1 MSHFFKNNMKLLEKH
16 SSCTKHLTEPLPSSI
31 KVQKT
36 PSGDNTVR
44 FKNILIHSMY
54 DPVKEGQAFAE
65 KVTTG
70 SQVCLYGFGLGYHI
84 DALLEKIGPNGFLL
98 AIELNPDLLLAAMIL
113 RNQSKVLL
121 DERFHIVYGLNE
133 EIVSTEIAK
142 YMRKMQSTNT
152 KDLEVIF
159 HSPSFKCI
167 PSSFPQLTN
176 SLEVLL
182 MERRFP
188 AVLGDL
194 EKENY
199 ILNKEIVEQNSGIK
213 ILHSKHEGKPG
224 LLVSAGP
231 SLDDIFPY
239 LKQVDKKF
247 ILACVDTAFPI
258 LSREGI
264 VPDYVF
270 SLDPQEDSFQ
280 YFRDFLESSTK
291 LIFTPSANTK
301 VVHCYKGEKFVV
313 FKKTSSQFTEEESVI
328 NSKGSTQ
335 SGGSVSCLA
344 LDALIQFGCNPIFLT
359 GQDLS
364 FPSNRIYSSFS
375 NNNKQMIDRLDSA
388 SMLKE
393 NHKSESMKQ
402 KTVNVKNIVG
412 KNVATNQAMYSYLR
426 AIEEIAA
433 VNPQIKIYNLCSHGA
448 QIDNVI
454 PLGSANELMKF
465 LTYHS

>member
-84 DALLEKIGPNGFLL
+84 DALLEKIGPSGFLL
-98 AIELNPDLLLAAMIL
+98 AIELSPDLLLAAMIL
-113 RNQSKVLL
+113 RNQSKALL
-121 DERFHIVYGLNE
+121 DERFHIVHGLNE
-133 EIVSTEIAK
+133 EIVSTEIVK
-142 YMRKMQSTNT
+142 YMGKMQSTSAKN
-152 KDLEVIF
+152 LEVFF

-167 PSSFPQLTN
+167 PSSFPRLTN

-188 AVLGDL
+188 AVLGDM

-199 ILNKEIVEQNSGIK
+199 VLNKEIVEQNAGINF
-213 ILHSKHEGKPG
+213 LRSKHKGKPG

-231 SLDDIFPY
+231 SLDDILPY
-239 LKQVDKKF
+239 LKQIDKKF
-247 ILACVDTAFPI
+247 ILACVDTALPI

-280 YFRDFLESSTK
+280 YFRDYLESSAK

-301 VVHCYKGEKFVV
+301 VVHYYKGEKFVV
-313 FKKTSSQFTEEESVI
+313 FKQTSPQFKEEESII

-344 LDALIQFGCNPIFLT
+344 LDVLIQFGCNPIFLT

-364 FPSNRIYSSFS
+364 FPCNRIYSSFS
-375 NNNKQMIDRLDSA
+375 NNNKQMMDKLDSV

-393 NHKSESMKQ
+393 NHKAASRKE
-402 KTVNVKNIVG
+402 KTVIVENIAG
-412 KNVATNQAMYSYLR
+412 DKVATNQAMYSYLR

-433 VNPQIKIYNLCSHGA
+433 VNPETKIYNLCSHGA

-454 PLGSANELMKF
+454 PLGSANELMNF
-465 LTYHS
+465 LTCYS

>member
-65 KVTTG
+65 KITTG

-84 DALLEKIGPNGFLL
+84 DALLEKIGPSGFLL
-98 AIELNPDLLLAAMIL
+98 AIELSPDLLLAAMIL
-113 RNQSKVLL
+113 RNQSKALL
-121 DERFHIVYGLNE
+121 DERFHIVHGLNE
-133 EIVSTEIAK
+133 EIVSTEIVK
-142 YMRKMQSTNT
+142 YMGKMQSINT

-188 AVLGDL
+188 AVLGDM

-199 ILNKEIVEQNSGIK
+199 VLNKEIVEQNAGINF
-213 ILHSKHEGKPG
+213 LHSKHKGKPG

-231 SLDDIFPY
+231 SLDDILPY
-239 LKQVDKKF
+239 LKQIDKKF
-247 ILACVDTAFPI
+247 ILACVDTALPI

-280 YFRDFLESSTK
+280 YFRDYLESSAK

-301 VVHCYKGEKFVV
+301 VVHYYKGEKFVV
-313 FKKTSSQFTEEESVI
+313 FKKTSSQFKEEESII

-344 LDALIQFGCNPIFLT
+344 LDVLIQFGCNPIFLT

-364 FPSNRIYSSFS
+364 FPCNRIYSSFS
-375 NNNKQMIDRLDSA
+375 NNNKQMMDKLDGV

-393 NHKSESMKQ
+393 NHKAASRKE
-402 KTVNVKNIVG
+402 KTVTVENIAG
-412 KNVATNQAMYSYLR
+412 DKVATNQAMYSYLR

-433 VNPQIKIYNLCSHGA
+433 VNPETKIYNLCSHGA
-448 QIDNVI
+448 QINNVI

-465 LTYHS
+465 LTCYS

>member
-36 PSGDNTVR
+36 PSGDTTVR

-84 DALLEKIGPNGFLL
+84 DALLEKIGSSGFLL

-113 RNQSKVLL
+113 RNQSKALL
-121 DERFHIVYGLNE
+121 DERFHIVHGLNE
-133 EIVSTEIAK
+133 EIVSTEIVK
-142 YMRKMQSTNT
+142 YMGKMQSINT

-188 AVLGDL
+188 AILGDL

-199 ILNKEIVEQNSGIK
+199 VLNKEIVEQNAGINF
-213 ILHSKHEGKPG
+213 LRSKHKGKPG

-231 SLDDIFPY
+231 SLDDILPY
-239 LKQVDKKF
+239 LKQIDKKF
-247 ILACVDTAFPI
+247 ILACVDTALPI

-280 YFRDFLESSTK
+280 YFRDYLESSAK

-301 VVHCYKGEKFVV
+301 VVHYYKGEKFVV
-313 FKKTSSQFTEEESVI
+313 FKKTSSQFKEEESII

-344 LDALIQFGCNPIFLT
+344 LDVLIQFGCNPIFLT

-364 FPSNRIYSSFS
+364 FPCNRIYSSFS
-375 NNNKQMIDRLDSA
+375 NNNKQMMDKLDSV

-393 NHKSESMKQ
+393 NHKAASRKE
-402 KTVNVKNIVG
+402 KTVTVENIAG
-412 KNVATNQAMYSYLR
+412 DKVATNQAMYSYLR

-433 VNPQIKIYNLCSHGA
+433 VNPETKIYNLCSHGA
-448 QIDNVI
+448 QINNVI

-465 LTYHS
+465 LTCYS

>member
-1 MSHFFKNNMKLLEKH
+1 
-16 SSCTKHLTEPLPSSI
+16 
-31 KVQKT
+31 
-36 PSGDNTVR
+36 
-44 FKNILIHSMY
+44 
-54 DPVKEGQAFAE
+54 
-65 KVTTG
+65 
-70 SQVCLYGFGLGYHI
+70 
-84 DALLEKIGPNGFLL
+84 
-98 AIELNPDLLLAAMIL
+98 
-113 RNQSKVLL
+113 
-121 DERFHIVYGLNE
+121 
-133 EIVSTEIAK
+133 
-142 YMRKMQSTNT
+142 MQSINT

-188 AVLGDL
+188 AVLGDM

-199 ILNKEIVEQNSGIK
+199 VLNKEIVEQNAGINF
-213 ILHSKHEGKPG
+213 LRSKHKGKPG

-231 SLDDIFPY
+231 SLDDILPY
-239 LKQVDKKF
+239 LKQIDKKF
-247 ILACVDTAFPI
+247 ILACVDTALPI

-280 YFRDFLESSTK
+280 YFRDYLESSAK

-301 VVHCYKGEKFVV
+301 VVHYYKGEKFVV
-313 FKKTSSQFTEEESVI
+313 FKQTSSQFTEEESVI

-344 LDALIQFGCNPIFLT
+344 LDVLIQFGCNPIFLT

-375 NNNKQMIDRLDSA
+375 NNNKQMVDRLDSA

-393 NHKSESMKQ
+393 NHKTASKKE
-402 KTVNVKNIVG
+402 KTVTVENIAG
-412 KNVATNQAMYSYLR
+412 DKVATNQAMYSYLR

-465 LTYHS
+465 LTHHS

>member
-36 PSGDNTVR
+36 RSGDNTVR

-84 DALLEKIGPNGFLL
+84 DALLEKIGPSGFLL
-98 AIELNPDLLLAAMIL
+98 AIELSPDLLLAAMIL
-113 RNQSKVLL
+113 RNQSKALL
-121 DERFHIVYGLNE
+121 DERFHIVHGLNE
-133 EIVSTEIAK
+133 EIVSTEIVK
-142 YMRKMQSTNT
+142 YMGKMQSTSAKN
-152 KDLEVIF
+152 LEVFF

-167 PSSFPQLTN
+167 PSSFPRLTN

-188 AVLGDL
+188 AVLGDM

-199 ILNKEIVEQNSGIK
+199 VLNKEIVEQNAGINF
-213 ILHSKHEGKPG
+213 LHSKHKGKPG

-231 SLDDIFPY
+231 SLDDILPY
-239 LKQVDKKF
+239 LKQIDKKF
-247 ILACVDTAFPI
+247 ILACVDTALPI

-280 YFRDFLESSTK
+280 YFRDYLESSAK

-301 VVHCYKGEKFVV
+301 VVHYYKGEKFVV
-313 FKKTSSQFTEEESVI
+313 FKQTSSQFKEKESII

-344 LDALIQFGCNPIFLT
+344 LDVLIQFGCNPIFLT

-364 FPSNRIYSSFS
+364 FPCNRIYSSFS
-375 NNNKQMIDRLDSA
+375 NNNKQMMDKLDSV

-393 NHKSESMKQ
+393 NHKAASRKE
-402 KTVNVKNIVG
+402 KTVTVENIVG
-412 KNVATNQAMYSYLR
+412 GKVATNQAMYSYLR

-433 VNPQIKIYNLCSHGA
+433 VNPETKIYNLCSHGA
-448 QIDNVI
+448 QINNVI

-465 LTYHS
+465 LTCYS